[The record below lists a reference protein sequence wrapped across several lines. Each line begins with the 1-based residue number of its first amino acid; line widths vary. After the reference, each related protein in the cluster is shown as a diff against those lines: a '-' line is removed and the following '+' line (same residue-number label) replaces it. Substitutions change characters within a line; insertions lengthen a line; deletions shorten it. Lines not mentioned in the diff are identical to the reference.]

1 MARTIE
7 ATIDE
12 QGTVHLSEPVA
23 LPTPQRA
30 LVTILDEEPVAPS
43 LSEGLHHGFADM
55 QAGRTL
61 SLGKA
66 QAEFDALWTARF
78 GPAPEPIT

>member
-43 LSEGLHHGFADM
+43 ISEGLRRGLADM
-55 QAGRTL
+55 QARRTI

-66 QAEFDALWTARF
+66 QVEFDALWTAHF
-78 GPAPEPIT
+78 GPAPELVT

>member
-23 LPTPQRA
+23 
-30 LVTILDEEPVAPS
+30 PS
-43 LSEGLHHGFADM
+43 LSEGLRRGFADM

-78 GPAPEPIT
+78 GPAPKSMT

>member
-12 QGTVHLSEPVA
+12 QGTVHLSEAVA

-43 LSEGLHHGFADM
+43 ISEGLRRGFADM
-55 QAGRTL
+55 QAGRTI

-78 GPAPEPIT
+78 GSAPEPIT